1 MISRSLTTVFAYLI
15 IANVCF
21 AGFWDPLKFWEDK
34 RVDTLLVAGNYTRS
48 RLLAELIQKENE
60 SPILLISPES
70 SPKHFYYIADDK
82 NATKYDIKRLEEFYQ
97 FVNPK
102 ATVVIGGEK
111 YVGEKVIKMLDR
123 NSAAHITFTSSNWAS
138 NARAAEKHFD
148 ISGLVKD
155 FERLNLRIYQ
165 QNPEATALDTLEEET
180 PVALE
185 EVAEEA
191 PIVTDEAPTVEEPE
205 ILLPEGDD
213 QPELEVI
220 EQVPQK

>member
-21 AGFWDPLKFWEDK
+21 AGFWDSLKFWEDE

-48 RLLAELIQKENE
+48 RLLAELIQKEND

-82 NATKYDIKRLEEFYQ
+82 NAKKYDIKRLEEFYQ
-97 FVNPK
+97 FINPK

-111 YVGEKVIKMLDR
+111 YVGEKVIKMLDQ

-155 FERLNLRIYQ
+155 FERLNLKIYQ
-165 QNPEATALDTLEEET
+165 QDSSATILDSEET
-180 PVALE
+180 PVATE
-185 EVAEEA
+185 EIVAEEA
-191 PIVTDEAPTVEEPE
+191 PVVTDESPAVEEPE